1 MSYDDTSLANVPPV
15 EDKDLL
21 IPKQKYLLSGVHVG
35 TGIRTKDM
43 EKFIYRVRPDGL
55 CILDIRK
62 IDERIR
68 MAGKFLA
75 RFDPERVLAVSA
87 RIYGFKPVRK
97 FAEYT
102 GAMHITGR
110 ILPGTLTNPQAPL
123 HLEPD
128 VVLLSDPRVDRQ
140 IHVESVK
147 MGIPVVALVDA
158 DSMLENVDLAIP
170 ANNKGRRSLALVYWL
185 LTREVLRQ
193 RKVIPMDGDL
203 PESYE
208 DFATR
213 IMGVR

>member
-1 MSYDDTSLANVPPV
+1 MSYEDTSLANVPPV

-21 IPKQKYLLSGVHVG
+21 VPKQKYLLSGVHVG

-55 CILDIRK
+55 CIIDIRK

-68 MAGKFLA
+68 VASKFLA
-75 RFDPERVLAVSA
+75 RFDPEKVLAVSA

-102 GAMHITGR
+102 GATYVTGR

-123 HLEPD
+123 HLEPE
-128 VVLLSDPRVDRQ
+128 VVILSDPRVDKQ
-140 IHVESVK
+140 IHIESVK

-158 DSMLENVDLAIP
+158 DNTLDNVDLAIP
-170 ANNKGRRSLALVYWL
+170 VNNKGRRSLALVYWL
-185 LTREVLRQ
+185 LAREVLRQ
-193 RKVIPMDGDL
+193 RKVIPMDADL

-208 DFATR
+208 DFATK
-213 IMGVR
+213 IVGVR